1 MGKPK
6 VADQITIP
14 PMPPNPLS
22 IALSKAARHEDLDDI
37 ASHSGMTRG
46 RLEAVFA
53 GEDCSLTEL
62 LALCEALDYE
72 LVAIPKKA
80 LEALFPPQPP
90 HIETM
95 IDGLTDL

>member
-1 MGKPK
+1 
-6 VADQITIP
+6 
-14 PMPPNPLS
+14 MPSNHLS
-22 IALSKAARHEDLDDI
+22 IALSKASRHEDLDDI
-37 ASHSGMTRG
+37 ASRSGLTRG
-46 RLEAVFA
+46 RVEAIFA

-62 LALCEALDYE
+62 LALCEVLDHE

-95 IDGLTDL
+95 IDGLRDL

>member
-1 MGKPK
+1 
-6 VADQITIP
+6 
-14 PMPPNPLS
+14 MPPNPVS

-37 ASHSGMTRG
+37 ASRSGLTRG
-46 RLEAVFA
+46 RVEAA
-53 GEDCSLTEL
+53 LSGEDCSLTEL
-62 LALCEALDYE
+62 LALCEALDHE

-90 HIETM
+90 HIATM